1 MKATVIILS
10 VACAGLAY
18 GLYQRNSSAGREA
31 AASETQFKTYSNQV
45 SELSIKLAM
54 SQGDSNHAQSNLQH
68 LVAVR
73 TGELANTSNRLVQ
86 LNLLYRAAHT
96 EARAAQS
103 EGQSL
108 AGRLAVLE
116 VERDG
121 LQRNLAAIPILERK
135 LAEVREKLATT
146 AAERNTLM
154 QEAGKL
160 EVDKADLQRKLEDIG
175 FLRVQLTRAEEN
187 AALQRRL
194 AKAGH
199 SASVASKGRL
209 ELLDDGTVRPAIP
222 ATGGDPK

>member
-1 MKATVIILS
+1 MKSLVIILS

-18 GLYQRNSSAGREA
+18 GLYQRSSSAGREV
-31 AASETQFKTYSNQV
+31 AASETQLKAFTNQV
-45 SELSIKLAM
+45 DELKTKLM
-54 SQGDSNHAQSNLQH
+54 MTQGDASHVQSNFQY
-68 LVAVR
+68 LVTLR
-73 TGELANTSNRLVQ
+73 TGDLANTSNRLVQ
-86 LNLLYRAAHT
+86 LNLLYRAAQT

-108 AGRLAVLE
+108 SGRLAVLE

-135 LAEVREKLATT
+135 LAEAREKLATT

-194 AKAGH
+194 AKAGY
-199 SASVASKGRL
+199 SASVASKARL
-209 ELLDDGTVRPAIP
+209 ELLDHGTVRPAIP
-222 ATGGDPK
+222 ASPR